1 LDFDFSLPYFRT
13 LHNILFNKMGGLR
26 LGKEAQSK
34 YEEARRNSDLEGNLE
49 KKGAKRRNW
58 NTRWFTLKDN
68 YLFYSKNKSSAP
80 QGIINLHGC
89 TVSRIEGPTV
99 NKPNCFS
106 LLAPKSVSIDSKW
119 TNRTYVISGRDQKEV
134 NHWMEILSEAGK
146 KAVEKSKSKP
156 EPEKEESDEEKKQT
170 VDYND
175 SKAKEAVEDSDSDE
189 EEKVEEKKVEEKK
202 VEEKK
207 VEVVEEKKEEEKKD
221 DEEKPKKKK
230 KSKKEKKEKKDSDE
244 EEKEEKEPEEKKADS
259 DEEKKEEKPKKK
271 KKSKKSTG
279 EDGEKKKKKKSKKK
293 EEEPE
298 EKKASDEDD

>member
-1 LDFDFSLPYFRT
+1 
-13 LHNILFNKMGGLR
+13 MGGLR

-89 TVSRIEGPTV
+89 TVSRIDGPTV

-119 TNRTYVISGRDQKEV
+119 TNRTYVISGKDQREV

-170 VDYND
+170 VDYTD
-175 SKAKEAVEDSDSDE
+175 TKAKEGVEDSDSE

-207 VEVVEEKKEEEKKD
+207 VEEEKAEEKKD

-230 KSKKEKKEKKDSDE
+230 KSKKEKKERKDSDE
-244 EEKEEKEPEEKKADS
+244 EEKEEKEEKEPEEKKAS